1 MARPAL
7 APRRRPRSWLPRSLL
22 SRNIALL
29 VALVALTQVCSL
41 SALLHFM
48 QRPRIDRASIIFS
61 DYVKMLDGMLVAMPA
76 AESRAAAAR
85 LNARNEAPA
94 SSVVAPET
102 NPPHFFRTWQ
112 RDVFLEA
119 LRHHLPADMPVRWEI
134 MDNDR
139 EDEAR
144 LWIRVHA
151 GGEPVW
157 IALPMIAETQ
167 VSGVT
172 TAIVLSISLALVAAL
187 TGWLIQM
194 HLNRPLAELAHA
206 ARGVSAGE
214 TPAPLPTDGPTE
226 IAEVSRAFNQMTDAL
241 CQAEA
246 TRALML
252 AGVSHDIRTPLT
264 KLRLA
269 IAMALPRG
277 TNDSL
282 VAATES
288 YLDTI
293 DTILQQFMD
302 YAGSGEREVPQRGDL
317 NALVGQLVA
326 DFAGLGHEFDFE
338 KTALP
343 VFAFRPVAVMRLL
356 MNLMQNAVVYGRSGL
371 SVRTWQAGGFA
382 CVCVCDRGN
391 GIRAEELERLK
402 SPFSRGGNARGH
414 SGGTGLGLAIV
425 DRIARQHGGS
435 LTFLDREGGGIEAVV
450 KLSLTPSPF
459 SGAPPRV

>member
-1 MARPAL
+1 MASPPL
-7 APRRRPRSWLPRSLL
+7 PSRRAGRSWLPRSLL

-41 SALLHFM
+41 TALLHFV
-48 QRPRIDRASIIFS
+48 QRPRIDRASIIFA
-61 DYVKMLDGMLVAMPA
+61 DYVKVLDGMLVAMPP

-85 LNARNEAPA
+85 LNAQNEAPA
-94 SSVVAPET
+94 SSVLAPAM
-102 NPPHFFRTWQ
+102 NPLRLFRTWQ

-119 LRHHLPADMPVRWEI
+119 LRRHLPADMPVRWEI
-134 MDNDR
+134 ADNDR

-144 LWIRVHA
+144 LWIRLHA
-151 GGEPVW
+151 AGQPVW
-157 IALPMIAETQ
+157 IALPMTADAQ
-167 VSGVT
+167 ASGIT
-172 TAIVLSISLALVAAL
+172 TAIVLSIGLALLAAL

-206 ARGVSAGE
+206 ARNLSAGE
-214 TPAPLPTDGPTE
+214 TPEPLPTDGPTE
-226 IAEVSRAFNQMTDAL
+226 IAQVSRAFNQMTEAL
-241 CQAEA
+241 RQAEA

-277 TNDSL
+277 TNDAL
-282 VAATES
+282 VASTES

-302 YAGSGEREVPQRGDL
+302 YAGSGERETPQPGDL

-326 DFAGLGHEFDFE
+326 DFAGLGHEFDFDE
-338 KTALP
+338 ATLA

-356 MNLMQNAVVYGRSGL
+356 MNLMQNAVVYGRTGL
-371 SVRTWQAGGFA
+371 SIRTWQADGCA
-382 CVCVCDRGN
+382 CVAVRDRGN

-402 SPFSRGGNARGH
+402 SPFSRGSNSRGH

-435 LTFLDREGGGIEAVV
+435 LTFLDREGGGLEAVV
-450 KLSLTPSPF
+450 KLSLNPSLF
-459 SGAPPRV
+459 SSAAPRT

>member
-1 MARPAL
+1 MATTVD
-7 APRRRPRSWLPRSLL
+7 APRRAARSWLPRSLL

-41 SALLHFM
+41 SALLHFV

-61 DYVKMLDGMLVAMPA
+61 DYVKVLDDMLVAMPPV
-76 AESRAAAAR
+76 ESRAAAAR
-85 LNARNEAPA
+85 LNAQRDIPA
-94 SSVVAPET
+94 SSVVAPAM
-102 NPPHFFRTWQ
+102 NPLRFFRTWQ

-119 LRHHLPADMPVRWEI
+119 LRRHLPADMPVRWEI
-134 MDNDR
+134 ADNDR

-151 GGEPVW
+151 AGEPVW
-157 IALPMIAETQ
+157 IALPMTADAQ
-167 VSGVT
+167 ASGIT
-172 TAIVLSISLALVAAL
+172 TAIVLSLGLALLAAL
-187 TGWLIQM
+187 TGWLIQL

-214 TPAPLPTDGPTE
+214 TPAPLPTNGPTE
-226 IAEVSRAFNQMTDAL
+226 IAELSRAFNQMTDAL
-241 CQAEA
+241 RQAEA

-277 TNDSL
+277 TNDRL
-282 VAATES
+282 VASTES

-302 YAGSGEREVPQRGDL
+302 YAGSGEREAPQPGDL
-317 NALVGQLVA
+317 NALAGQLVA

-338 KTALP
+338 ENALP

-356 MNLMQNAVVYGRSGL
+356 MNLMQNAVVYGRTGL
-371 SVRTWQAGGFA
+371 SIHTWQESGFA
-382 CVCVCDRGN
+382 CVSVRDRGS

-402 SPFSRGGNARGH
+402 LPFSRGNNARGH

-425 DRIARQHGGS
+425 DRIARQQGGS
-435 LTFLDREGGGIEAVV
+435 LTFLDREGGGLEAVV
-450 KLSLTPSPF
+450 KLSLNPSPF
-459 SGAPPRV
+459 PGAAPRA